1 MLKTEE
7 RNPNS
12 THIDTMTFAE
22 MADLMAKENFVAVE
36 AVARAKDSIAAA
48 AEAIAARMRRGGRLF
63 YIGAGTSGRI
73 GIADAAECPP
83 TYGISPDRVVG
94 IMAGQKSG
102 AVSRAK
108 ENAEDDGAAG
118 RDDLAEYSLT
128 EADSVIGTSAAGGA
142 AYVAEA
148 LAYADACGA
157 LTVALTSNAGTKI
170 TKVAKLSIV
179 TDTGAEV
186 ITGSTRM
193 KAGTA
198 QKLVLNMISTSVM
211 VSLGY
216 VYENLMIHLKPS
228 NEKLRARVIGIYR
241 EITGAA
247 WEDAV
252 SSLDAAEWNL
262 RAAIDAYQASCG
274 GK

>member
-1 MLKTEE
+1 MLKTEQ

-12 THIDTMTFAE
+12 THIDRMTFSE
-22 MADLMAKENFVAVE
+22 MMDLMAKENLVAAE
-36 AVARAKDSIAAA
+36 AVAKEKDTVAAV
-48 AEAIAARMRRGGRLF
+48 AEAVSLRMRRGGRLF
-63 YIGAGTSGRI
+63 YVGAGTSGRT

-108 ENAEDDGAAG
+108 ENVEDDGSAG
-118 RDDLAEYSLT
+118 REDLAAYAPT
-128 EADSVIGTSAAGGA
+128 EADSVIGISAAGGA
-142 AYVAEA
+142 SYVAEA
-148 LAYADACGA
+148 LAYARSCGA

-170 TKVAKLSIV
+170 TKIAEMSIV

-198 QKLVLNMISTSVM
+198 QKLVLNMISTAVM

-216 VYENLMIHLKPS
+216 VYENMMINLKPS
-228 NEKLRARVIGIYR
+228 NEKLRLRVIGIFR
-241 EITGAA
+241 EITG
-247 WEDAV
+247 ETEEKAV
-252 SSLDAAEWNL
+252 EALECADRNL
-262 RAAIDAYQASCG
+262 RSAIEKYQANS
-274 GK
+274 

>member
-12 THIDTMTFAE
+12 THIDTMTFPE
-22 MADLMAKENFVAVE
+22 MMDLMARENLVAVE
-36 AVARAKDSIAAA
+36 AVAKEKD
-48 AEAIAARMRRGGRLF
+48 AIAAVAEAVSLRMRRGGRLF
-63 YIGAGTSGRI
+63 YVGAGTSGRT

-108 ENAEDDGAAG
+108 ENAEDDGSAG
-118 RDDLAEYSLT
+118 REDLAAYAPT
-128 EADSVIGTSAAGGA
+128 EADSVIGISAAGGA

-148 LAYADACGA
+148 LAYARSCGA

-170 TKVAKLSIV
+170 TKVAEMSVV

-198 QKLVLNMISTSVM
+198 QKLVLNMISTAVM

-216 VYENLMIHLKPS
+216 VYENMMINLKPS
-228 NEKLRARVIGIYR
+228 NEKLRLRVIGIFR
-241 EITGAA
+241 EITG
-247 WEDAV
+247 ETEEKAV
-252 SSLDAAEWNL
+252 EALDRAGWNL
-262 RAAIDAYQASCG
+262 RSAIEKYKDNL
-274 GK
+274 